1 MSHTKKIINKEKR
14 LITASLPYIN
24 NLPHLGHIVGSH
36 LPADIFAR
44 FCRMKGYETLFIG
57 GTDENGSAS
66 EIAADNL
73 GVDID
78 IFSKKLHEEHKRIYE
93 WFAISYD
100 NFSRTSSKIH
110 HRTVRDFFKEI
121 YKYGFIKEGKI
132 KVFYSIEEQRFLPDR
147 YVKGVCGKCGYEDA
161 NGDQCEKCAT
171 LLDAEQLL
179 NPKSSISGGPVE
191 LRETSHLF
199 FKLNELSKELEK
211 WLNDRKDWKPNVVN
225 LAFGWLREGLKERCI
240 TRDLRHGVKVPLEKF
255 KDKVFYVWFDAPIGY
270 ISFTKEIYPIKWRRF
285 WNDKDAK
292 IFHFLGKDNIPFHTI
307 FWPAMLIANKKFNL
321 PYRVEGM
328 EYLNYEGSKFSKSKN
343 RGVFCGKLPETD
355 INPDIMRAY
364 LTFTIPELGDREFS
378 WLDFQNKL
386 NSEVIAKFGNFINR
400 TLTFTHDK
408 LGSNI
413 EKPLENE
420 LTESDKELIRIT
432 REKIEKIDYYLEN
445 IQLKNAFVEIISLSV
460 EGNKYFENNKPWD
473 VIKQDNNRTKHI
485 LYLCADLCRI
495 LAILSYPYLP
505 NTSQKIY
512 EQLNLKNNIEKNGWD
527 FIFSKSIPRKHNIN
541 KPFLLLNKI
550 TDEYLDKIKED
561 VSEIKSL
568 EELFN

>member
-14 LITASLPYIN
+14 LITAALPYIN

-44 FCRMKGYETLFIG
+44 FCRMKGHETLFIG

-73 GVDID
+73 GIDID
-78 IFSKKLHEEHKRIYE
+78 IFSKKLHEEHKKIYE

-110 HRTVRDFFKEI
+110 HRTVKDFFKEI
-121 YKYGFIKEGKI
+121 YKHGFIKEGKI
-132 KVFYSIEEQRFLPDR
+132 KVFYSIKEQRFLPDR
-147 YVKGVCGKCGYEDA
+147 YVKGVCAKCGYEDA

-191 LRETSHLF
+191 LREADHLF
-199 FKLNELSKELEK
+199 FKLNELSEELKK
-211 WLNDRKDWKPNVVN
+211 WLNEKNNWKLNVVN
-225 LAFGWLREGLKERCI
+225 LAKGWLKEGLKERCI
-240 TRDLRHGVKVPLEKF
+240 TRDLRHGVKVPLNRF

-270 ISFTKEIYPIKWRRF
+270 ISFTKEARPTKWKKF
-285 WNDKDAK
+285 WENKDAK

-307 FWPAMLIANKKFNL
+307 FWPAMLMANKKFNL

-328 EYLNYEGSKFSKSKN
+328 EYLNYEGGKFSKSKN
-343 RGVFCGKLPETD
+343 RGVFCGKFPETD

-364 LTFTIPELGDREFS
+364 LTFIIPESGDREFS

-386 NSEVIAKFGNFINR
+386 NSEVIAKYGNFINR
-400 TLTFTHDK
+400 TLTFAYEK
-408 LGSNI
+408 LGGNI
-413 EKPLENE
+413 EKPSESE
-420 LTESDKELIRIT
+420 LTEGDRELI
-432 REKIEKIDYYLEN
+432 KIMHKKVERIDYYLEN
-445 IQLKNAFVEIISLSV
+445 VQLKNAFVEIISLSV
-460 EGNKYFENNKPWD
+460 EGNKYFESNKPWNI
-473 VIKQDNNRTKHI
+473 IKQDINRTKHI

-495 LAILSYPYLP
+495 LAILAYPYLP
-505 NTSQKIY
+505 NTSRKIY
-512 EQLNLKNNIEKNGWD
+512 EQLNLKNSIGENSWD
-527 FIFSKSIPRKHNIN
+527 FIFSESMPRKHTIN

-550 TDEYLDKIKED
+550 TDEYLDEIKKN
-561 VSEIKSL
+561 VSEIKLL
-568 EELFN
+568 EKLFH